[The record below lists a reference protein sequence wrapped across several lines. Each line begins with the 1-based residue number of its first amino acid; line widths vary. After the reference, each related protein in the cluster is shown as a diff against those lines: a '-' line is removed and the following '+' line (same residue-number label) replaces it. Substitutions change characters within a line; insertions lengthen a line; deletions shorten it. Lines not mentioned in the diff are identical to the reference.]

1 MALHSSLN
9 DNLTLPVIG
18 SPMFIVS
25 GPELVIAQCKAGIV
39 GSFPAL
45 NARPQEELDVWL
57 TRINAE
63 LDAYKAEFPE
73 KKVAPFAVNLVIQPD
88 NPRMQADIETI
99 IRHKVPVI
107 ITSLRAPS
115 PELIEAVHSYG
126 GVVLHD
132 VINVRH
138 ARKAHQ
144 HGVDGLILVC
154 AGAGGHGGTL
164 SPFALVNE
172 VKSFFD
178 GMIILAGSIATGS
191 DILAV
196 QSMGADLAYMGSS
209 FIATPEANAPD
220 DYRGMLVDGV
230 ASDIVYTPV
239 FTGIHGN
246 YLKPSITK
254 SGMDPENLP
263 EPSQDIFNF
272 AGSDARAWKDIWG
285 AGQGI
290 GSVKKVQP
298 VAELVSQ
305 LSREYSEAADRLQT
319 VLFNSGQ

>member
-1 MALHSSLN
+1 MALHASLK
-9 DNLTLPVIG
+9 DSLVLPVIG

-57 TRINAE
+57 TRINSE
-63 LDAYKAEFPE
+63 LEAHKAEFPDS
-73 KKVAPFAVNLVIQPD
+73 KVAPYAVNLVIQPG
-88 NPRMQADIETI
+88 NPRMEADIATI

-107 ITSLRAPS
+107 ITSLRAPD
-115 PELIEAVHSYG
+115 PAMIEAVHAYG
-126 GVVLHD
+126 GIVLHD

-164 SPFALVNE
+164 NPFALVNE

-220 DYRGMLVDGV
+220 DYREMLVDGN
-230 ASDIVYTPV
+230 ANDIVYTPV

-246 YLKPSITK
+246 YLKPSISK
-254 SGMDPENLP
+254 SGMDPDNLP
-263 EPSQDIFNF
+263 EPSQEIFNF

-305 LSREYSEAADRLQT
+305 LSSEYKAAVEHLQT
-319 VLFNSGQ
+319 VLFESE